1 MNTSNSVLITGAA
14 GGIGSALVEAYAEA
28 GWRVIATDRSE
39 APSCGAH
46 AFIQAD
52 FEEIVSND
60 AALDTFVGAVKEALD
75 GFPLKVLVNNA
86 ALQLLGS
93 VPEISLSDWER
104 TLRLNVTTPFRL
116 AQAFLPELQSANGT
130 VINVGSV
137 HARATKR
144 EFVAYATSKAALHG
158 LTQAMAVDLGG
169 KLRVLCVAPAAVGTE
184 MLHDGFAGRPE
195 AFAELAAMPPAGRIA
210 QPAEIARSIV
220 SLSQEPFMFATGA
233 TIWLDGGI
241 LSRLCDPA

>member
-1 MNTSNSVLITGAA
+1 M
-14 GGIGSALVEAYAEA
+14 
-28 GWRVIATDRSE
+28 WRACFY
-39 APSCGAH
+39 P
-46 AFIQAD
+46 
-52 FEEIVSND
+52 EIVSND

-195 AFAELAAMPPAGRIA
+195 AFAELAAMHPAGRIA